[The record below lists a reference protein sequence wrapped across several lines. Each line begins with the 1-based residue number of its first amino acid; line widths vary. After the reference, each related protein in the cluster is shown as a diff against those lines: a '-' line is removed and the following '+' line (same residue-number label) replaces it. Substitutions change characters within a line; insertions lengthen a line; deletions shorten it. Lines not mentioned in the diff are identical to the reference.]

1 MVRSLAELVQRWGRR
16 RRLSDAQAR
25 LAVDEWRGVLGVRH
39 GVRLERIRH
48 YEVTNER
55 GRLGCSLVGVVC
67 DAEAACIYHTR
78 ALTTED
84 LIHELL
90 HVVQPSWRE
99 EEVVRET
106 ERLLQQARELLL
118 TQREGSAERL
128 PLLAPGAQEGV
139 GEQQSS

>member
-1 MVRSLAELVQRWGRR
+1 MARSIAELLQRWGRR
-16 RRLSDAQAR
+16 RRLSDAQAQ
-25 LAVDEWRGVLGVRH
+25 LAVDEWRGVLAVRH
-39 GVRLERIRH
+39 GVRLQRIRH

-78 ALTTED
+78 ALTAED

-90 HVVQPSWRE
+90 HVVQPSWPE

-106 ERLLQQARELLL
+106 EVLLQQARESLLAR
-118 TQREGSAERL
+118 REPSPDRL
-128 PLLAPGAQEGV
+128 PLHTPVAQEGV
-139 GEQQSS
+139 GEQQTS